1 MSTLDLTVQGMTCN
15 HCVMTVTKAVAAV
28 PGVTQISV
36 DLVPGGDSVVHVDA
50 PDADSASVSD
60 AISEAGY
67 TVVR

>member
-1 MSTLDLTVQGMTCN
+1 MTCN

-36 DLVPGGDSVVHVDA
+36 DLVPNGDSVVHVDA
-50 PDADSASVSD
+50 PDSESAAVSD
-60 AISEAGY
+60 AITEAGY

>member
-36 DLVPGGDSVVHVDA
+36 DLVPGGESVVHVDTA
-50 PDADSASVSD
+50 EADSASVSD
-60 AISEAGY
+60 AIAEAGY